1 LLQFAGRSK
10 GLNAKRYFSHLT
22 RRVICN
28 RLVYK
33 IYEKTLWNQ
42 LKDGDK
48 PEHIGIIL
56 DGNRRWELEQ
66 TSSKDSS
73 PSFEIGHRAGADKV
87 EELLRWCLAL
97 DIRTITI
104 YSFSTENFHRPKE
117 EVENILGLLN
127 QRLEKVKTSKDIH
140 ENRVCIRALG
150 RLSLLPQRTQQ
161 LIKEVEEATKDYD
174 EHYLNIAVAYGGRAE
189 MIDAMKK
196 IAVEVKN
203 DTLGVDDIDEHVV
216 EDNLYTSHLPK
227 PEPDLI
233 IRTSGEERLSGFLL
247 WQAAYS
253 ELCFMDVY
261 WPDFRQIDLLRA
273 VRTYQQRERRFGT

>member
-1 LLQFAGRSK
+1 M
-10 GLNAKRYFSHLT
+10 NAKRYLSHLA
-22 RRVICN
+22 RRIMCN
-28 RLVYK
+28 RVVYK
-33 IYEKTLWNQ
+33 IYETTLWNQ
-42 LKDGDK
+42 VKDGNK

-56 DGNRRWELEQ
+56 DGNRRWGLEQ
-66 TSSKDSS
+66 ATSKDSR

-97 DIRTITI
+97 DVRTITI
-104 YSFSTENFHRPKE
+104 YSFSTENFLRPKE
-117 EVENILGLLN
+117 EVENILNILE
-127 QRLEKVKTSKDIH
+127 QRLEKVRTSKEIH

-150 RLSLLPQRTQQ
+150 RLYLLPERTQQ

-174 EHYLNIAVAYGGRAE
+174 GHYLNIAVAYGGRAE

-196 IAVEVKN
+196 IAAKVK
-203 DTLGVDDIDEHVV
+203 DDALSVDDIDERVV

-227 PEPDLI
+227 SEPDLI
-233 IRTSGEERLSGFLL
+233 IRTSGEERMSGFLL

-273 VRTYQQRERRFGT
+273 VRTYQQRERRFGA